1 MDQSELDRL
10 VAGVTPERVRQWV
23 LELEP
28 EQPEVNRGTV
38 PLFEILARLTEGLPL
53 TEATERSPVEVRLRR
68 AVIAAVA
75 QIAGMTL
82 VETDG

>member
-1 MDQSELDRL
+1 MNPVELDRL
-10 VAGVTPERVRQWV
+10 VASVTPERIRQWV

-38 PLFEILARLTEGLPL
+38 PLFEILERLTEGLPL

-68 AVIAAVA
+68 AVMAAVA
-75 QIAGMTL
+75 QIPGMTF

>member
-1 MDQSELDRL
+1 MNPVELEEL
-10 VAGVTPERVRQWV
+10 VASVTPERIRQWV

-38 PLFEILARLTEGLPL
+38 PLFEILARLTEDLPL

-75 QIAGMTL
+75 QIPGMTF

>member
-1 MDQSELDRL
+1 MNPAEVDEL
-10 VAGVTPERVRQWV
+10 VATVTPERIKQWV

-28 EQPEVNRGTV
+28 MQPEVNRGTV
-38 PLFEILARLTEGLPL
+38 PLFEVLARLTEGLPL

-75 QIAGMTL
+75 EIPEMTF